1 MKVTWDAALQ
11 VREAVKRHLGRKVF
25 VVAVLMQ
32 NPANFPDMEPD
43 PDIELR
49 AENDRVKVL
58 FGTDNLVEHLVNLV
72 GDEEIFNPPTA
83 WLVDE
88 IAEALMPFLASNAQ
102 VSLPVEKPEEEA
114 DVHELNVSGR
124 PAEVRHA
131 DVVNVYQAP
140 VTINYYYY
148 AAAPDADDSEEEV
161 PTG

>member
-25 VVAVLMQ
+25 VVAVLI
-32 NPANFPDMEPD
+32 FPDMEPD

-49 AENDRVKVL
+49 AENDRVHVL
-58 FGTDNLVEHLVNLV
+58 FGTDNLVERLVNLV
-72 GDEEIFNPPTA
+72 ADEEIFNPPTA

-102 VSLPVEKPEEEA
+102 VSPPTEKQEEEEA
-114 DVHELNVSGR
+114 NVHELNVSGR
-124 PAEVRHA
+124 PPQVRHA

-148 AAAPDADDSEEEV
+148 YAAAPDVDDSEEEV

>member
-1 MKVTWDAALQ
+1 M
-11 VREAVKRHLGRKVF
+11 
-25 VVAVLMQ
+25 
-32 NPANFPDMEPD
+32 
-43 PDIELR
+43 
-49 AENDRVKVL
+49 
-58 FGTDNLVEHLVNLV
+58 NLVA
-72 GDEEIFNPPTA
+72 DEEIFNPPTA

-102 VSLPVEKPEEEA
+102 VSPPTEKQEEA

-124 PAEVRHA
+124 PPEVRHA

-140 VTINYYYY
+140 VTINNNNNYY

>member
-25 VVAVLMQ
+25 VVAVLI
-32 NPANFPDMEPD
+32 FPDMEPD